1 MIFTNEFLKPKIVDV
16 IETDKNNIKITIEP
30 LEKGFGDTLGYM
42 LRRVLLSYI
51 PGCAVVEAKI
61 SGIPHEY
68 VTKDGVYEDII
79 DILLNLSGIAFK
91 LEDKSEVEL
100 SLNRKGPCKIIA
112 SDFVLPSGV
121 EIINPEHT
129 LATLDY
135 SGTLGIDIR
144 VIKSHGYRIGI
155 NKSDLNK
162 KDLLGWLQLD
172 AFFSPIE
179 KVTYKVENTRIKN
192 RTNLDKLIIS
202 MSTNGSI
209 KASEA
214 LHISA
219 KLLSEHLS
227 IFINFENEKFQ
238 KNFLIKNNIDS
249 NLFKTIDT
257 LELTVRSANCLKL
270 ENIYYIGDLIQ
281 KTEIELLKMPNLGK
295 KSLTEIKNIL
305 FKNNLTLGTKIENWV
320 DTKNEYK
327 NNNNNNNN
335 KD

>member
-1 MIFTNEFLKPKIVDV
+1 MALINEFLKPKIVDV
-16 IETDKNNIKITIEP
+16 IEIDKNTIKITIEP
-30 LEKGFGDTLGYM
+30 LEKGFGETLGYI

-79 DILLNLSGIAFK
+79 DILLNLSGIYFK
-91 LEDKSEVEL
+91 LDDKTEIEL
-100 SLNRKGPCKIIA
+100 SLNKKGPCKILA
-112 SDFVLPSGV
+112 SDFILPHGV
-121 EIINPEHT
+121 EIINPDH
-129 LATLDY
+129 LIATLDS
-135 SGTLGIDIR
+135 SGNLGLDIK
-144 VIKSHGYRIGI
+144 VLKSHGHRIGI

-179 KVTYKVENTRIKN
+179 KVSYKVENTRVKN
-192 RTNLDKLIIS
+192 RANLDKLIIF

-238 KNFLIKNNIDS
+238 KNPVVKSNIDL
-249 NLFKTIDT
+249 NLFKTIDS
-257 LELTVRSANCLKL
+257 LELTVRSANCLKS

-295 KSLTEIKNIL
+295 KSLTEIKNVL
-305 FKNNLTLGTKIENWV
+305 LKHNLNLGSKIENWSEI
-320 DTKNEYK
+320 KNEYK
-327 NNNNNNNN
+327 NKDNN
-335 KD
+335 

>member
-1 MIFTNEFLKPKIVDV
+1 MALINEFLKPKIVDV
-16 IETDKNNIKITIEP
+16 VEIDKNSIKITIEP
-30 LEKGFGDTLGYM
+30 LEKGFGDTLGYI

-68 VTKDGVYEDII
+68 VTKDGIYEDII
-79 DILLNLSGIAFK
+79 DILLNLSGIYFK
-91 LEDKSEVEL
+91 LDEKTEVEL
-100 SLNRKGPCKIIA
+100 SLNKKGPCKILA
-112 SDFVLPSGV
+112 SDFILPNGV
-121 EIINPEHT
+121 EIINPEH
-129 LATLDY
+129 LIATLDS
-135 SGTLGIDIR
+135 SGNLGLDIK
-144 VIKSHGYRIGI
+144 VLKSHGYRIGI

-179 KVTYKVENTRIKN
+179 KVSYKVESTRVKN
-192 RTNLDKLIIS
+192 RANLDKLIIF

-238 KNFLIKNNIDS
+238 KSPIVKSNIDL
-249 NLFKTIDT
+249 NLFKTIDS
-257 LELTVRSANCLKL
+257 LELTVRSANCLKS

-281 KTEIELLKMPNLGK
+281 KSEIELLKMPNLGK
-295 KSLTEIKNIL
+295 KSLTEIKNVL
-305 FKNNLTLGTKIENWV
+305 LKHNLTLGSKIDNWS
-320 DTKNEYK
+320 DIKNEYK
-327 NNNNNNNN
+327 NKDNN
-335 KD
+335 

>member
-1 MIFTNEFLKPKIVDV
+1 MALINEFLKPKIVDV
-16 IETDKNNIKITIEP
+16 VEIDKNSIKITIEP
-30 LEKGFGDTLGYM
+30 LEKGFGDTLGYI

-68 VTKDGVYEDII
+68 VTKDGIYEDII
-79 DILLNLSGIAFK
+79 DILLNLSGISFK
-91 LEDKSEVEL
+91 LEDKTEVEL
-100 SLNRKGPCKIIA
+100 SLNKKGPCKVLA
-112 SDFVLPSGV
+112 SDFILPNGV
-121 EIINPEHT
+121 EIINPDH
-129 LATLDY
+129 LIATLDS
-135 SGTLGIDIR
+135 SGNLGLDIK
-144 VIKSHGYRIGI
+144 VLKSHGYRIGI

-179 KVTYKVENTRIKN
+179 KVSYKVESTRVKN
-192 RTNLDKLIIS
+192 RANLDKLVIF

-238 KNFLIKNNIDS
+238 KSPAAKSNIDL
-249 NLFKTIDT
+249 NLFKTIDS
-257 LELTVRSANCLKL
+257 LELTVRSANCLKS

-281 KTEIELLKMPNLGK
+281 KNEIELLKMPNLGK
-295 KSLTEIKNIL
+295 KSLTEIKNVL
-305 FKNNLTLGTKIENWV
+305 LKHNLTLGSKIDNWSEI
-320 DTKNEYK
+320 KNEYK
-327 NNNNNNNN
+327 N
-335 KD
+335 KDNS